1 MAELDN
7 AARRRAGMKDRLRQL
22 VGGTKVYAL
31 VGKSGTGKS
40 FRAKLVAEN
49 YNIEY
54 IIDDGLLIQ
63 GNSIVAGKSAKR
75 EQIYMSAVRTALF
88 DDPLHRHEV
97 IKAIKSRKIRKILLI
112 GTSERMV
119 ARTAERLGLPP
130 PAKVILIEEIS
141 SEEDIEKAQ
150 RSRNEEGK
158 HVIPVPSIEV
168 ERDYPHLIADSIKI
182 LFQRGRRF
190 GRRKKDQ
197 MVYEKSVVQPSF
209 HGGDKGTVSISEHAL
224 GQMIAHCVD
233 EFDGELIVRKVKI
246 KPSHGVYHM
255 RAEVE
260 IPFGHRLTEN
270 LHELKDY
277 VVDRIEKFTGIMIA
291 EFNLVVAGVSKRD
304 SRWVSDDHENP
315 EVESEENQ
323 ETKDTEEPAEEAEK
337 DARGGEPEDAG

>member
-1 MAELDN
+1 MGQEES
-7 AARRRAGMKDRLRQL
+7 AARRRAGVKDRLRQL

-31 VGKSGTGKS
+31 IGKSGTGKS
-40 FRAKLVAEN
+40 FRAKLVAET
-49 YNIEY
+49 YSIEY

-75 EQIYMSAVRTALF
+75 ERIYMSAVRTALF

-97 IKAIKSRKIRKILLI
+97 VKAIRSRKIRKILLL

-130 PAKVILIEEIS
+130 PSKVIQIEEIS
-141 SEEDIEKAQ
+141 TEEDIAKAQ
-150 RSRNEEGK
+150 KSRNEEGK

-168 ERDYPHLIADSIKI
+168 ERDYPHLLSNSIKV
-182 LFQRGRRF
+182 LFKIGRGF
-190 GRRKKDQ
+190 GLKRGKGH

-209 HGGDKGTVSISEHAL
+209 HGEDKGKVAISEHAL

-233 EFDGELIVRKVKI
+233 EFDGNLVVRKVKI
-246 KPSHGVYHM
+246 RPSHGVYHI

-260 IPFGHRLTEN
+260 VPFGSQLTDN
-270 LHELKDY
+270 LHELRDY

-291 EFNLVVAGVSKRD
+291 EFDLVIAGIAKKDRK
-304 SRWVSDDHENP
+304 WISDDHETP
-315 EVESEENQ
+315 DVQESG
-323 ETKDTEEPAEEAEK
+323 EEPT
-337 DARGGEPEDAG
+337 EPETD

>member
-1 MAELDN
+1 MGNDEST
-7 AARRRAGMKDRLRQL
+7 ARRRAGMKDRLLQL

-75 EQIYMSAVRTALF
+75 ERIYMSAVRTALF

-97 IKAIKSRKIRKILLI
+97 IKAIKSRKIRKILIL

-119 ARTAERLGLPP
+119 ARSAERLGLPP
-130 PAKVILIEEIS
+130 PAKIILIEEIS

-150 RSRNEEGK
+150 KSRNEEGK

-168 ERDYPHLIADSIKI
+168 ERDYPHLLADSIKV
-182 LFQRGRRF
+182 LFQRGRGF
-190 GRRKKDQ
+190 GKKRRGDQ
-197 MVYEKSVVQPSF
+197 KVYEKSVVQPSF
-209 HGGDKGTVSISEHAL
+209 HGGDNGKVAISEHAL

-233 EFDGELIVRKVKI
+233 EFDGELIVKKVKI
-246 KPSHGVYHM
+246 RPSHGVYHM

-260 IPFGHRLTEN
+260 IPFGNRLTDN
-270 LHELKDY
+270 LHDLRDY

-291 EFNLVVAGVSKRD
+291 EFDLVVAGVARKDRK
-304 SRWVSDDHENP
+304 WVSDDHETP
-315 EVESEENQ
+315 DVE
-323 ETKDTEEPAEEAEK
+323 TEAAPPPA
-337 DARGGEPEDAG
+337 EPEDG

>member
-1 MAELDN
+1 MGQEEST
-7 AARRRAGMKDRLRQL
+7 ARRRAGVKDRLRQL

-31 VGKSGTGKS
+31 IGKSGTGKS
-40 FRAKLVAEN
+40 FRAKLVAET
-49 YNIEY
+49 YSIEY

-75 EQIYMSAVRTALF
+75 EKIYMSAVRTALF

-97 IKAIKSRKIRKILLI
+97 IKAIRSRKIRKILLL

-150 RSRNEEGK
+150 KSRNEEGK

-168 ERDYPHLIADSIKI
+168 ERDYPHLLSDSIKV
-182 LFQRGRRF
+182 LFKIGRGF
-190 GRRKKDQ
+190 GLKRGKGQ

-209 HGGDKGTVSISEHAL
+209 HGEDKGKVAISETAL

-233 EFDGELIVRKVKI
+233 EFDGDLVVRKVKI
-246 KPSHGVYHM
+246 RPSHGVYHI

-260 IPFGHRLTEN
+260 VPFGSSLTDN
-270 LHELKDY
+270 LHELKNY

-291 EFNLVVAGVSKRD
+291 EFDLVIAGIAKKDRKWISN
-304 SRWVSDDHENP
+304 DHETP
-315 EVESEENQ
+315 DIQPSEDEP
-323 ETKDTEEPAEEAEK
+323 TEPGA
-337 DARGGEPEDAG
+337 D

>member
-1 MAELDN
+1 MAQDEN
-7 AARRRAGMKDRLRQL
+7 PARRRAGISDRLRQL
-22 VGGTKVYAL
+22 VGGMKVYAL

-49 YNIEY
+49 YGIDY

-75 EQIYMSAVRTALF
+75 ERVYMSAVRTALF

-97 IKAIKSRKIRKILLI
+97 MKAIRARKIRKILLL

-119 ARTAERLGLPP
+119 ARTADRLGLPAP
-130 PAKVILIEEIS
+130 SKVVFIEEIS

-150 RSRNEEGK
+150 KSRNEEGK
-158 HVIPVPSIEV
+158 HVIPVPSVEV
-168 ERDYPHLIADSIKI
+168 ERDYPQLISDSIKVLYKI
-182 LFQRGRRF
+182 GRGF
-190 GRRKKDQ
+190 GFRRRKGP

-209 HGGDKGTVSISEHAL
+209 HGDDEGTVAISELAL

-246 KPSHGVYHM
+246 RPAHGVYHI
-255 RAEVE
+255 RAELE
-260 IPFGHRLTEN
+260 MPYGHSMTDR
-270 LHELKDY
+270 LHELRGY

-291 EFNLVVAGVSKRD
+291 EFNLVVAGVAR
-304 SRWVSDDHENP
+304 RNRNRVSADHETP
-315 EVESEENQ
+315 EIQPSGNY
-323 ETKDTEEPAEEAEK
+323 P
-337 DARGGEPEDAG
+337 GPEDPYDEG

>member
-1 MAELDN
+1 MGQEGSN
-7 AARRRAGMKDRLRQL
+7 ARRRAGVKDRLMQL
-22 VGGTKVYAL
+22 VGGTKVFAL

-75 EQIYMSAVRTALF
+75 ERIYMSAVRTALF
-88 DDPLHRHEV
+88 DDPLHQHEV

-130 PAKVILIEEIS
+130 PSKMIFIEEIS
-141 SEEDIEKAQ
+141 SKEDIEKAQ
-150 RSRNEEGK
+150 KSRNEDGK

-168 ERDYPHLIADSIKI
+168 ERDYPHLISDSIKV
-182 LFQRGRRF
+182 LFQKGRRF
-190 GRRKKDQ
+190 SKKKGKEHK
-197 MVYEKSVVQPSF
+197 VYEKSVVQPSF
-209 HGGDKGTVSISEHAL
+209 HTGEKGKVAISEHAL

-233 EFDGELIVRKVKI
+233 EFDGSLIIRKIKI
-246 KPSHGVYHM
+246 KPSHGVYRM

-260 IPFGHRLTEN
+260 IPFGHRLTDN
-270 LHELKDY
+270 LHELQEY
-277 VVDRIEKFTGIMIA
+277 VVDRIEKFTGIMIG
-291 EFNLVVAGVSKRD
+291 EFDLVVAGISKRNQK
-304 SRWVSDDHENP
+304 WVNDDHETP
-315 EVESEENQ
+315 EIENH
-323 ETKDTEEPAEEAEK
+323 EPS
-337 DARGGEPEDAG
+337 DRD

>member
-1 MAELDN
+1 MGSDESAV
-7 AARRRAGMKDRLRQL
+7 RRRAGMKDRLRQL

-75 EQIYMSAVRTALF
+75 ERIYMSAVRTALF

-97 IKAIKSRKIRKILLI
+97 IKAIKSRKIRKILIL

-150 RSRNEEGK
+150 KSRNEEGK

-168 ERDYPHLIADSIKI
+168 ERDYPHLLADSIKV
-182 LFQRGRRF
+182 LFQRGRGF
-190 GRRKKDQ
+190 GRKRSIDQ
-197 MVYEKSVVQPSF
+197 KVYEKSVVQPSF
-209 HGGDKGTVSISEHAL
+209 HGGDNGKVAISEHAL

-233 EFDGELIVRKVKI
+233 EFDGELIVKKVRI
-246 KPSHGVYHM
+246 RPSHGVYHM

-260 IPFGHRLTEN
+260 VPFGSRLTDN
-270 LHELKDY
+270 LHDLRDY

-291 EFNLVVAGVSKRD
+291 EFDLVVAGVARKNRN
-304 SRWVSDDHENP
+304 WVSEDHETP
-315 EVESEENQ
+315 AVE
-323 ETKDTEEPAEEAEK
+323 TEKAEK
-337 DARGGEPEDAG
+337 SEPSEKTETVADPQKS